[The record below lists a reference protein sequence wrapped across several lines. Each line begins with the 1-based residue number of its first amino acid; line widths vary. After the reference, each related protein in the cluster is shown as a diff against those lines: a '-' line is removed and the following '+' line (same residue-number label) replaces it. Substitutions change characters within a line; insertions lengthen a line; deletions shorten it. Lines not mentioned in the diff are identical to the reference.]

1 MIASTAFL
9 AGSIPLSLAA
19 RNLMKKDRKQRI
31 DDPHRKFK
39 KKISKMTKEQKKEF
53 QRRMSEFKNAS
64 KGIEENF
71 RKLALIELG
80 DYMVKIL
87 TREIRLRTVFK
98 KILIKEI
105 KGIPKRKESYLLDA
119 MKNVDRQRES
129 KKYKEELLQQIKE
142 QLEEKEMKEA
152 SWLKRMLKARE
163 KDQET
168 QKGVAVIAKKQEE
181 IDAKKQEKME
191 KSKRPS
197 LIRGGRRARRRAAS
211 IAIPFAIGLSN
222 LVSTYF
228 LRGLVNHLEKSR
240 FGFQPDDAENFLKKL
255 IPKNVGNPNNIY
267 NFLMDHH
274 RTLGQTMAVL
284 QNQRVEIITLIED
297 VKTIGKQ

>member
-19 RNLMKKDRKQRI
+19 RNLMKKDRKQRM

-39 KKISKMTKEQKKEF
+39 KKISKMTNEQKKEF
-53 QRRMSEFKNAS
+53 QKRMSEFKNAS

-119 MKNVDRQRES
+119 MKNVDRQRKS
-129 KKYKEELLQQIKE
+129 KEYKEELLEQVKK
-142 QLEEKEMKEA
+142 QLEEKEMEEP
-152 SWLKRMLKARE
+152 SWFKRMLKARE
-163 KDQET
+163 KDKET
-168 QKGVAVIAKKQEE
+168 QKGVAVLAKKQEE
-181 IDAKKQEKME
+181 IEG
-191 KSKRPS
+191 SRLS
-197 LIRGGRRARRRAAS
+197 LIRGRRARRRAAS

-255 IPKNVGNPNNIY
+255 IPENVGNPNNIY
-267 NFLMDHH
+267 NFLMEHH

-284 QNQRVEIITLIED
+284 QNQRAEIIMLIED